1 MTKPPSEARTDLPSA
16 STISTFKL
24 RRRTPGS
31 FVLVACPQI
40 GRSLKCQGQLEAA
53 TAVVLAGCPEVKT
66 VQEQPLKIW
75 YSWRTTLDGLDVR
88 ILRHPPKTRYPAT
101 SARRSSYVVP
111 DFLVELCDGS
121 VHLIEVKPSHR
132 VAKLLVQRKLTASR
146 MHAEE
151 QGWRFHTVTEKEL
164 LASPLVRNLRLL
176 NRYRLVRTDEGL
188 LTALETSVRCQGATL
203 ADLSGLRDAR
213 MTAAETRL
221 NIFHLLAV
229 GRLSFDPRSLP
240 LDDET
245 RIFPGGVVTWNPF
258 DSVWAPNGCSTGG
271 PSV

>member
-1 MTKPPSEARTDLPSA
+1 MTTPPCDARADLPSA

-53 TAVVLAGCPEVKT
+53 AAVVLAGCPEVKT

-75 YSWRTTLDGLDVR
+75 YAWRTTMDGLDVQ
-88 ILRHPPKTRYPAT
+88 ILRHPPKIRSPAT
-101 SARRSSYVVP
+101 AARRSSYVVP

-121 VHLIEVKPSHR
+121 VHLIEIKPSHR
-132 VAKLLVQRKLTASR
+132 IAKPHVQRKLTAAR

-151 QGWRFHTVTEKEL
+151 QAWGFHTVTEKEL
-164 LASPLVRNLRLL
+164 LAGPLVRNLRLL
-176 NRYRLVRTDEGL
+176 TRYRLARTDEWL
-188 LTALETSVRCQGATL
+188 LTALETSVRCEGATL
-203 ADLSGLRDAR
+203 ADLSGRRDVR
-213 MTAAETRL
+213 KTVAETRL
-221 NIFHLLAV
+221 YIFHLLAV
-229 GRLSFDPRSLP
+229 GRLSFDPRSHP

-258 DSVWAPNGCSTGG
+258 DSVWAPNGCSTGE
-271 PSV
+271 PTV

>member
-1 MTKPPSEARTDLPSA
+1 MTTPPCDARTDLPSA

-75 YSWRTTLDGLDVR
+75 YSWRTTLDVLDVQ

-132 VAKLLVQRKLTASR
+132 VAKPLVQRKLTASR
-146 MHAEE
+146 MHAAGL
-151 QGWRFHTVTEKEL
+151 GWRFHTLTEKQL
-164 LASPLVRNLRLL
+164 LAGPLVRNLRLL
-176 NRYRLVRTDEGL
+176 TRYRLVGTDEGL
-188 LTALETSVRCQGATL
+188 LTALETSVPCQGATL
-203 ADLSGLRDAR
+203 AALSDRRDVR
-213 MTAAETRL
+213 MTTTEIRL
-221 NIFHLLAV
+221 YIFHLLAV
-229 GRLSFDPRSLP
+229 GRLSFDPRSRP